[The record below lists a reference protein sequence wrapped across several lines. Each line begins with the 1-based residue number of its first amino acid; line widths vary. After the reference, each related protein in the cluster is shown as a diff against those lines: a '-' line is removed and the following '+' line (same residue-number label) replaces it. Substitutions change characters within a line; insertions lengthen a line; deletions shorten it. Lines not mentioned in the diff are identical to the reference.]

1 VEGVFQSVLQLVG
14 HTPMMALQRVV
25 EGGSAQVLAKLESF
39 NPSGSVKDRI
49 ALAIVEEA
57 EANGSLKPS
66 GTLIWATGGNSGA
79 ALAMVAAAKGYRLI
93 IFMPSNAPL
102 NQRRLV
108 ERYGADVQLTSPNA
122 GMKGSHDAAK
132 RLSDSGE
139 NVLLMDL
146 FRNPIVVKAH
156 QMHTADE
163 IIEATKGAVSAF
175 VTTVGTGGTISGVGS
190 RLKEHNPAVHVVA
203 VEPAG
208 SPVISG
214 GAAGRHMIPGAGADF
229 VPPLLDMAVVDRVL
243 TVTDDE
249 ANQMATRLAR
259 EEGLLVGISAGANVF
274 SAVQIAREL
283 GEGHTVVTMLPDT
296 GERYLDSP
304 I

>member
-1 VEGVFQSVLQLVG
+1 
-14 HTPMMALQRVV
+14 
-25 EGGSAQVLAKLESF
+25 
-39 NPSGSVKDRI
+39 
-49 ALAIVEEA
+49 
-57 EANGSLKPS
+57 
-66 GTLIWATGGNSGA
+66 
-79 ALAMVAAAKGYRLI
+79 MVAAAKGYRLI

-139 NVLLMDL
+139 HVLLMDL

-190 RLKEHNPAVHVVA
+190 RLKEHHPAVHVVA

-208 SPVISG
+208 SPVSSG
-214 GAAGRHMIPGAGADF
+214 GAAGRHMAW
-229 VPPLLDMAVVDRVL
+229 R
-243 TVTDDE
+243 
-249 ANQMATRLAR
+249 
-259 EEGLLVGISAGANVF
+259 
-274 SAVQIAREL
+274 
-283 GEGHTVVTMLPDT
+283 
-296 GERYLDSP
+296 
-304 I
+304 